1 MYLKHNLSVKYI
13 KKELRLTKDELTRY
27 SKYGL
32 IAQMVRAHA

>member
-1 MYLKHNLSVKYI
+1 MSTYNKYI
-13 KKELRLTKDELTRY
+13 KKRVRLIQKINFRQKD